1 MSDYGISKL
10 ETNRFCIQ
18 FQQQDFTQNEIERTI
33 NSAYSKCSAKF
44 GMKYFEDKEGLDFV
58 KKEIKSGKTLDDL
71 KKTLPQLEKW
81 SFDEIKE
88 TVTINDFWHYSKK
101 GAVIIDSYSYKR
113 WLESNGFYKYYPEGA
128 ESFVFIRVENNL
140 IDNTSEE
147 KLKDFVLN
155 ELLKVSEFKVYD

>member
-101 GAVIIDSYSYKR
+101 
-113 WLESNGFYKYYPEGA
+113 
-128 ESFVFIRVENNL
+128 
-140 IDNTSEE
+140 
-147 KLKDFVLN
+147 VL
-155 ELLKVSEFKVYD
+155 